1 MKRILVALD
10 GSPRA
15 VAVLEA
21 AAHLARALGARLV
34 LFRSIGL
41 PAEMPP
47 ELWKHPEETLLDVLR
62 KNAQEY
68 LDACAAE
75 LRVEVDKKCVEIG
88 TPWQAVCAAAR
99 RENADLVVIGSHG
112 YGALDRVLGTTA
124 AKIVNH
130 SDRSV
135 LVVRA
140 PELQERG

>member
-15 VAVLEA
+15 TVVLETA
-21 AAHLARALGARLV
+21 ARLARSLGARLT

-41 PAEMPP
+41 PAELPP

-68 LDACAAE
+68 LDGCA
-75 LRVEVDKKCVEIG
+75 RGDDVEVDARKVEIG
-88 TPWQAVCAAAR
+88 TPWQAVCAAAK

-130 SDRSV
+130 CDRSV

-140 PELQERG
+140 PELLDRT